1 MQSLNILMAVIQIG
15 IMMNV
20 VSRLT
25 HIKGFAECTESELN
39 RMTDKILNGIVFCGM
54 SILAS
59 LLACLVVYKFN
70 SKLGL
75 IAQFVFTAAVI
86 FRWVSQIKEVTKFE
100 MTLLKRRVDRVGREK
115 AVARLYKNPPLT
127 DL

>member
-39 RMTDKILNGIVFCGM
+39 RMTDKILNGIVF
-54 SILAS
+54 LWHE
-59 LLACLVVYKFN
+59 Y
-70 SKLGL
+70 LG
-75 IAQFVFTAAVI
+75 VFAGL
-86 FRWVSQIKEVTKFE
+86 FGG
-100 MTLLKRRVDRVGREK
+100 L
-115 AVARLYKNPPLT
+115 
-127 DL
+127 